1 MFHTSR
7 RLHHEKLAED
17 ALRKFLMIGTLVFAA
32 SAAAETGLT
41 TMKVRTSN

>member
-1 MFHTSR
+1 
-7 RLHHEKLAED
+7 
-17 ALRKFLMIGTLVFAA
+17 MIGTLVFAA